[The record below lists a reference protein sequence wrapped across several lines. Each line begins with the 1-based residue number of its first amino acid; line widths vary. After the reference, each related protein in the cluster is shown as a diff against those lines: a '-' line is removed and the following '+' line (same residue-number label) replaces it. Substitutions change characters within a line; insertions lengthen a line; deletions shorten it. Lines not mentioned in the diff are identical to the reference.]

1 MIGKNADLDLMHRD
15 VRDGRGVNEG
25 MSERE
30 IKIRK
35 RFADDMDP
43 DYDDA
48 RYLIGVIDV
57 LRWDRQLL
65 RDAAEDRGLLS

>member
-1 MIGKNADLDLMHRD
+1 MHPD
-15 VRDGRGVNEG
+15 VLKGRGIHEG

-30 IKIRK
+30 MRIRK

-57 LRWDRQLL
+57 IREDRQRL
-65 RDAAEDRGLLS
+65 RDAAEERDY